1 MNQNELERGD
11 IKVKGSILLNLFYWI
26 FLMKASEKSIL
37 F

>member
-1 MNQNELERGD
+1 MNQNELEKRN
-11 IKVKGSILLNLFYWI
+11 IKVKGSILLDPFYWI